1 MMRWTAADLAAL
13 RLFIFVTLIA
23 LPLSES
29 FVPKPWNLED
39 PKRVLLGGDA
49 EASLEEASGLF
60 RRLEKH
66 HVVKRMHGTL
76 DLDTMIGYAPP
87 SAPPDLPEET
97 GPHQA
102 LEAELDEGGHFSG
115 FGILDSSVSAS
126 TTTTTTMTTG
136 VASSNIATTFG
147 ILDSSA
153 SASTTTT
160 TGVASSNIATTT
172 VAPGTSTG
180 TGTDFGLLAAKD
192 FTRNATVARIDM
204 ATSIPPRQP
213 KEEEEKEKEGK
224 ETGATSTSDVS
235 PNGGLSETSWNWMTT
250 APQEAHVVCVDW
262 TQPSG
267 HGYVILNM
275 THNLNC
281 EEFRS
286 DGGMHLLKTMERRFA
301 RRLKSPEGSWVI
313 YLSKPT
319 HQQRQMLMHV
329 ASEHGVMSTKEL
341 LNLLGEMRL
350 SLNKV
355 GIQDYSAPSTC
366 PPRRSPSQ
374 RSDYSKLFV
383 VLVVIGSICLAII
396 TSGFIYI
403 CWKRRPPTAKTTF
416 RGEELR
422 FVENGC
428 HDNPTL
434 DVAGDN
440 HPDDRPQDRQED
452 DEDQKKK
459 NKRPSTNGLVGGGE
473 GVCRDDDD
481 DDNPHWQVFVNQAV
495 AEEEEEEEEDT
506 HL

>member
-1 MMRWTAADLAAL
+1 
-13 RLFIFVTLIA
+13 
-23 LPLSES
+23 
-29 FVPKPWNLED
+29 
-39 PKRVLLGGDA
+39 
-49 EASLEEASGLF
+49 
-60 RRLEKH
+60 
-66 HVVKRMHGTL
+66 MHDTL
-76 DLDTMIGYAPP
+76 DLDTLIGYTPP
-87 SAPPDLPEET
+87 SAPPDLPQET

-102 LEAELDEGGHFSG
+102 LEAELDEDGHFSG
-115 FGILDSSVSAS
+115 FGILGSSVSAS
-126 TTTTTTMTTG
+126 TTTTTTDAA
-136 VASSNIATTFG
+136 ASSNIATT
-147 ILDSSA
+147 A
-153 SASTTTT
+153 
-160 TGVASSNIATTT
+160 
-172 VAPGTSTG
+172 VAPGTGTG
-180 TGTDFGLLAAKD
+180 TGTDFGLLAVKD
-192 FTRNATVARIDM
+192 FSRNATVADIDM
-204 ATSIPPRQP
+204 ATSIPPWQP

-224 ETGATSTSDVS
+224 ETRATSTSDVS

-250 APQEAHVVCVDW
+250 ASQEDHVVCVDW

-286 DGGMHLLKTMERRFA
+286 DGGMRLLKTMERRFA
-301 RRLKSPEGSWVI
+301 RRMKSPEGSWVI

-329 ASEHGVMSTKEL
+329 ASEHGVISTKEL

-403 CWKRRPPTAKTTF
+403 CWQRRPPTAKTTF
-416 RGEELR
+416 HGEELR

-434 DVAGDN
+434 DVACDN
-440 HPDDRPQDRQED
+440 QPDDRPQDHQEE

-459 NKRPSTNGLVGGGE
+459 NKSPSTNGLVGGGE
-473 GVCRDDDD
+473 GVCRDDN
-481 DDNPHWQVFVNQAV
+481 NPHWQVFVNQAV
-495 AEEEEEEEEDT
+495 AEEEEEEEEDEEDT